1 LPDITEKAII
11 GYSSIPDILNCMRL
25 SNAWFQEMNAL
36 WIEKQSKNQRTKR
49 KRQIEIGRY
58 ALQRF
63 YKM

>member
-36 WIEKQSKNQRTKR
+36 WIESGVKEKFHFAFWPQ
-49 KRQIEIGRY
+49 
-58 ALQRF
+58 
-63 YKM
+63 